1 PLSCDHVCVFV
12 CVCVRVCVC
21 VCSNASQLL
30 RKDGEFSAPSLL
42 DEKEMRANEDMQLK
56 KKNRKSGTPC
66 KVREQEGRGGKVSVF
81 LCLTS
86 RENNILCVCVSVCV
100 CPPYLLL
107 SNCVFFLVFRGKR

>member
-1 PLSCDHVCVFV
+1 MYFVEWAPDKSIRVYVCVS
-12 CVCVRVCVC
+12 

-30 RKDGEFSAPSLL
+30 RKEGEFSAPRLL

-81 LCLTS
+81 LYLTS
-86 RENNILCVCVSVCV
+86 GENNILCGCMCVRACA
-100 CPPYLLL
+100 CALLVL
-107 SNCVFFLVFRGKR
+107 F